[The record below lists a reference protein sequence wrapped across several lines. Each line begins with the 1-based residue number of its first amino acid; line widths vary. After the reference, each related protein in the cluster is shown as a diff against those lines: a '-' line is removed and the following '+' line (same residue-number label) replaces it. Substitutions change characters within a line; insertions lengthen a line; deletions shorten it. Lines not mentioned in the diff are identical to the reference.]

1 MAVRERGEGI
11 QEKFVGMSVG
21 QLWRSADTAQPS
33 WLVDFVA
40 QLDFWL

>member
-21 QLWRSADTAQPS
+21 QLWKSAGTARPS
-33 WLVDFVA
+33 LVDFVV